1 MFTAI
6 IRTHGVAGRPVTAG
20 TLQRIQAT
28 LRAALNAAVRRGL
41 IDRNPAR
48 YVELP
53 RGRRPHAVVWT
64 PPRIVQWHATGERP
78 RVAVWTAAQTAT
90 FLREIRDHRLYP
102 LFHLVAL
109 LGLRR
114 GEVIGLRWS
123 DVDLEAGYLTVSHQ
137 IRQVGAT
144 IEVGKPKSE
153 ASNRV
158 IALDHT
164 TIALLRRHRDTCR
177 DPLFGEPIG
186 YLFLNGLGQPIRP
199 DALTSLFRLLNTRS
213 GLPPVRLHDLRHGA
227 ASLSLAAGNDLKTVQ
242 DMLGHAS
249 IVLTADTYTSVL
261 PSLARQSAEAT
272 ARLVLDAARTTGT
285 RLRTPRRRRR
295 AASRRPVTAGR
306 RTGHA
311 TTTAAR
317 THDAES
323 TIEPIRKGKWRAVKH
338 ALDRTSSTKTYMF
351 AGQSTARAH
360 REPTRD
366 HVEARKIGRHGPP
379 AGRRGCRSSGPPGA
393 RTQNLRIKKCGSCW
407 ASRYRI
413 TRCRGC
419 WGSMISPCAGVMT
432 TPPC

>member
-6 IRTHGVAGRPVTAG
+6 IRTHGTAGRPVTAG
-20 TLQRIQAT
+20 TLQRIHAT
-28 LRAALNAAVRRGL
+28 VRAALNAAARRGL

-48 YVELP
+48 HVELP

-64 PPRIVQWHATGERP
+64 PPRIAQWHATGERP
-78 RVAVWTAAQTAT
+78 QVAVWTAAQTAT
-90 FLREIRDHRLYP
+90 FLHEIRDHRLYL

-137 IRQVGAT
+137 IRQVGST

-158 IALDHT
+158 IALDHA
-164 TIALLRRHRDTCR
+164 TINLLRRHHDT
-177 DPLFGEPIG
+177 LFGVPVG

-199 DALTSLFRLLNTRS
+199 DALTRLFRLLNTRS
-213 GLPPVRLHDLRHGA
+213 GLPPIRLHDLRHGA

-285 RLRTPRRRRR
+285 RLRTPRRRHRT
-295 AASRRPVTAGR
+295 ATRRPVTAGR
-306 RTGHA
+306 RTSH
-311 TTTAAR
+311 TISAA
-317 THDAES
+317 
-323 TIEPIRKGKWRAVKH
+323 
-338 ALDRTSSTKTYMF
+338 
-351 AGQSTARAH
+351 
-360 REPTRD
+360 
-366 HVEARKIGRHGPP
+366 
-379 AGRRGCRSSGPPGA
+379 
-393 RTQNLRIKKCGSCW
+393 
-407 ASRYRI
+407 
-413 TRCRGC
+413 
-419 WGSMISPCAGVMT
+419 
-432 TPPC
+432 

>member
-1 MFTAI
+1 MPSGPDGRRRQLRRGGFSSQAAARQARDYLCDPGISDPLPATITTAQWLQLWLDTRLGPGESTLRSYRQHIHCYLIPHLGARLLNELTGAHVQAMFTAI
-6 IRTHGVAGRPVTAG
+6 IRTNGVAGRPVTAG

-41 IDRNPAR
+41 IVRNPAR

-64 PPRIVQWHATGERP
+64 PPRIAQWRATGERP
-78 RVAVWTAAQTAT
+78 RVAVWTATQTAT
-90 FLREIRDHRLYP
+90 FLHEVRDHRLYL
-102 LFHLVAL
+102 LFRLVTL

-114 GEVIGLRWS
+114 GEVIGLQWS
-123 DVDLEAGYLTVSHQ
+123 DVDLETGYLTISHQ
-137 IRQVGAT
+137 VRQVGAT

-158 IALDHT
+158 IALDHGS
-164 TIALLRRHRDTCR
+164 IILLRRHRDASR
-177 DPLFGEPIG
+177 DTLFGAPVG
-186 YLFLNGLGQPIRP
+186 YLFFNGLGQPIRP

-213 GLPPVRLHDLRHGA
+213 GLPPIRLHDLRHGA

-295 AASRRPVTAGR
+295 AATRQPVTAGR
-306 RTGHA
+306 RAVRTP
-311 TTTAAR
+311 TTA
-317 THDAES
+317 
-323 TIEPIRKGKWRAVKH
+323 
-338 ALDRTSSTKTYMF
+338 
-351 AGQSTARAH
+351 
-360 REPTRD
+360 
-366 HVEARKIGRHGPP
+366 
-379 AGRRGCRSSGPPGA
+379 
-393 RTQNLRIKKCGSCW
+393 
-407 ASRYRI
+407 
-413 TRCRGC
+413 
-419 WGSMISPCAGVMT
+419 
-432 TPPC
+432 